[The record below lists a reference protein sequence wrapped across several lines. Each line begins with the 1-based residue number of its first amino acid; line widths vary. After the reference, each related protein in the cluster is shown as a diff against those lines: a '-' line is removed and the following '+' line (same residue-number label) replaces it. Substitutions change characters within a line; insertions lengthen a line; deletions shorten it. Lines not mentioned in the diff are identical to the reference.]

1 MSNNLQIDRLGY
13 LLAEIADLEKQ
24 AKAIKDALRE
34 AGDGAYEG
42 EVFRATV
49 STSERETLDM
59 AAVREHLSRQF
70 ITANTK
76 VTETQ
81 TVRVVARNGKAVKEA
96 A

>member
-1 MSNNLQIDRLGY
+1 MSNLQIDRLGY

-24 AKAIKDALRE
+24 AKAIKDALKD

>member
-24 AKAIKDALRE
+24 AKAIKDALKD

>member
-1 MSNNLQIDRLGY
+1 MSNLPNIDRLGL
-13 LLAEIADLEKQ
+13 LLAEISELTKQ
-24 AKAIKDALRE
+24 ADVIKAQLRE
-34 AGDGAYEG
+34 MGDGAYEG

-49 STSERETLDM
+49 STNEPSTLDM

-76 VTETQ
+76 VTEIV
-81 TVRVVARNGKAVKEA
+81 TVKVVARNGKGVKEA